1 MSAFAKHRCTFCGAH
16 SDDVGKLFAGPNRQA
31 ICDRCVTVCVAHLNG
46 EPAYDD
52 IPGRLA
58 KWRRETPVVF
68 RVPADMRILSPDY
81 LTFQPAYA
89 VVGTD
94 GGLWRRVLAANWLAR
109 LGGDPVE
116 CGTGD
121 GKDFEG
127 VVHFTGG
134 CGAQDFR
141 LEVAENLTG
150 MGQHAAGVC
159 LFPQQQ
165 GDKDFQRHQPA
176 GQLHV
181 QFVQRVARC
190 IALVRHAL
198 LSLFN
203 RWRHYGEGRGE

>member
-1 MSAFAKHRCTFCGAH
+1 M
-16 SDDVGKLFAGPNRQA
+16 
-31 ICDRCVTVCVAHLNG
+31 
-46 EPAYDD
+46 
-52 IPGRLA
+52 
-58 KWRRETPVVF
+58 TPVQML
-68 RVPADMRILSPDY
+68 PPDY
-81 LTFQPAYA
+81 FRFAPAFTLS
-89 VVGTD
+89 GTD
-94 GGLWRRVLAANWLAR
+94 GGLWRRILAVEWLAC

-116 CGTGD
+116 CGAGD

-134 CGAQDFR
+134 GGAQDFR
-141 LEVAENLTG
+141 LKVAENLTG

-165 GDKDFQRHQPA
+165 GDEDFQRHQPP

-181 QFVQRVARC
+181 QFVQRIARC

-198 LSLFN
+198 LSPLN